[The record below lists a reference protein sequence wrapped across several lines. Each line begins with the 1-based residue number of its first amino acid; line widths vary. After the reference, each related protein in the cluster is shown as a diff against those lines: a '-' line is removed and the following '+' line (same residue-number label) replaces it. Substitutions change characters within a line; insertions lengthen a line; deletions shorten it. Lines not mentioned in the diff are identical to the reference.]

1 MTPVI
6 SLDREAARR
15 GRPPPAA
22 MSSAA
27 AASLALV
34 RALAMFLEAGSNTV
48 VCLGPSSAAG
58 DDADIVKMK
67 PCLVLVLIQAPM
79 RNNFKSTI
87 HCTNCTISMT
97 DSMAVSLTHL

>member
-1 MTPVI
+1 MTPII

-27 AASLALV
+27 AAASLALV
-34 RALAMFLEAGSNTV
+34 RALALFLEAGSNTI

-58 DDADIVKMK
+58 DDSDIVKMK
-67 PCLVLVLIQAPM
+67 LGFVWFLVLIQAPM

-87 HCTNCTISMT
+87 HCTLNYLH
-97 DSMAVSLTHL
+97 D